1 MFQPQ
6 LPQCISS
13 PSWPAC
19 CCQHVGH
26 SRCPNATSR
35 RWSLRWSPL
44 HVFRINTTGKLRD
57 SKTILQPTAPTMSFP
72 LSSNS
77 SASSPFPPYL
87 SSPGLQRPRSRVY
100 QDTPWQNFGDMR
112 SDDPRPPVAP
122 NQGPLRFHPRV
133 SLDPCQNVDPSFSR
147 PSFSPPGSYRQ
158 QQDVR
163 VSGATMYQAVG
174 STADITAVHRHVPPY
189 TYNSHPTVPSA
200 GPFGFRG
207 GQPAQALLWGPGSTA
222 SPQLVIAAPAP
233 PPLPPLPL
241 NRDPRA
247 PHHYPAA
254 QALDVDMIGWPHVAE
269 GDSRSTRVPPAA
281 HPRRPSFRRDPLV
294 RVEDQMVWVRQD
306 VLKLTL
312 LLNFSLNADAEA
324 HESWGPESPRAPSQ

>member
-6 LPQCISS
+6 LPPCIAPLS
-13 PSWPAC
+13 C
-19 CCQHVGH
+19 CYQHVAH
-26 SRCPNATSR
+26 SRYPNVTSQ
-35 RWSLRWSPL
+35 RWSLRWSL
-44 HVFRINTTGKLRD
+44 HVFRINTKPHD

-87 SSPGLQRPRSRVY
+87 SSPGLQRPQSRVY

-112 SDDPRPPVAP
+112 SADPQPPMTP
-122 NQGPLRFHPRV
+122 NQDPLAFHSRV
-133 SLDPCQNVDPSFSR
+133 SLDPYQNVDPSFSR
-147 PSFSPPGSYRQ
+147 PSFTPPGSYGQ
-158 QQDVR
+158 QQDPS

-174 STADITAVHRHVPPY
+174 STADVAAVHRPAYYAPPY
-189 TYNSHPTVPSA
+189 TYNPHPTMPSA
-200 GPFGFRG
+200 GPSGFGG
-207 GQPAQALLWGPGSTA
+207 EQPLLWGPGSTA
-222 SPQLVIAAPAP
+222 SPQLVIVAPAP
-233 PPLPPLPL
+233 PPLPPLPF
-241 NRDPRA
+241 NRDPRT
-247 PHHYPAA
+247 PHHYPAAQAVPA

-269 GDSRSTRVPPAA
+269 GDTTSTRVPPAA
-281 HPRRPSFRRDPLV
+281 HPHRPSFRRDPLV